1 MSTKALKTQLLAA
14 IAMVLVASIALVSST
29 YAWFAN
35 NNKVTANG
43 MSVTAKSDV
52 SFLLIKA
59 GEADANSVQTSKTT
73 TATGLKTTAELLPT
87 AHENVTKIS
96 DIEANTNSG
105 TDAVKTNWYYQ
116 YAEKPDASAAAAA
129 AEKLKIKDT
138 DFENYVL
145 VNEFSI
151 CTAVGSNKMT
161 DLVVSGSTLT
171 TAGDKAVKVLVATD
185 SACVELDE
193 TTTSSTTPLAAEVNS
208 TNVVKVKV
216 YIYWD
221 GADADVYT
229 NGIAD
234 LQNTSVS
241 IDFSATPSAT

>member
-14 IAMVLVASIALVSST
+14 IAMVLVASIALGSST

-59 GEADANSVQTSKTT
+59 GTADAASIQADKLTT
-73 TATGLKTTAELLPT
+73 VAGSTASAGLLPA
-87 AHENVTKIS
+87 AHKTVANIA
-96 DIEANTNSG
+96 DIESSG
-105 TDAVKTNWYYQ
+105 ADTVKTNWYYK
-116 YAEKPDASAAAAA
+116 YAEKPDASTASAT
-129 AEKLKIKDT
+129 AEEQKIKDA
-138 DFENYVL
+138 DFSKYVL

-161 DLVVSGSTLT
+161 NLVVSGSTLT
-171 TAGDKAVKVLVATD
+171 TAGDNAVKVLVATD

-193 TTTSSTTPLAAEVNS
+193 NTTSSTTPLAAEVNS
-208 TNVVKVKV
+208 TSVVKVKV

-221 GADADVYT
+221 GNDEDVFT
-229 NGIAD
+229 TGIAD
-234 LQNTSVS
+234 LKNTSVS